1 MIYKTASELIGN
13 TPLLELSNIERKY
26 NINAEIL
33 AKLEY
38 LNPTGSAKDRAAL
51 MMILDAEA
59 DGRLKRG
66 SVIIEP
72 TSGNTGIALA
82 SIAASRGYR
91 TIIVMPDSM
100 SEERQI
106 LMKAYGAEL
115 VLTDG
120 KKGSF
125 KTIRKGDWILFS
137 YTVSAYFK
145 SVLPGN
151 TKTLSA
157 VSIDILR

>member
-1 MIYKTASELIGN
+1 MIYKTAYELIGN

-120 KKGSF
+120 KKGMSGA
-125 KTIRKGDWILFS
+125 I
-137 YTVSAYFK
+137 A
-145 SVLPGN
+145 
-151 TKTLSA
+151 
-157 VSIDILR
+157 

>member
-72 TSGNTGIALA
+72 T
-82 SIAASRGYR
+82 
-91 TIIVMPDSM
+91 
-100 SEERQI
+100 
-106 LMKAYGAEL
+106 
-115 VLTDG
+115 
-120 KKGSF
+120 
-125 KTIRKGDWILFS
+125 
-137 YTVSAYFK
+137 
-145 SVLPGN
+145 
-151 TKTLSA
+151 
-157 VSIDILR
+157 